1 MNAMQKSMFIDALAT
16 RKENLKKSVED
27 AKKESKD
34 LNIFQTYQK
43 GMIDG
48 AVIAVE
54 EEIKCIETYLTYLQE
69 CETEELQKTLH

>member
-1 MNAMQKSMFIDALAT
+1 MDTMQKSMFIDALVT
-16 RKENLKKSVED
+16 RKDNLKQSVED
-27 AKKESKD
+27 AKKQSKD

-48 AVIAVE
+48 AVMAVE
-54 EEIKCIETYLTYLQE
+54 EEIKCIETYLSYLQE